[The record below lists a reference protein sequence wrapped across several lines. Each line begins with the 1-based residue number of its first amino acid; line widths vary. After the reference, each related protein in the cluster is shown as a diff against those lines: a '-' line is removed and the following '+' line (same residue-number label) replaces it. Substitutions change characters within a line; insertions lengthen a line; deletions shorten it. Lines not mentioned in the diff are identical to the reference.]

1 MNQAIISVGSNIKP
15 EENIEK
21 AAEWLGKEQKILAKS
36 SIKKTKP
43 VGFTNQPDFLNC
55 AFSLETGL
63 DAKELK
69 GYLEDVEKR
78 LGRQKTENKNG
89 PRTIDLDIIVFN
101 GVIVNNDFYKYDFVK
116 SAVLEL
122 LPDLV
127 TTHDDEINE

>member
-1 MNQAIISVGSNIKP
+1 
-15 EENIEK
+15 
-21 AAEWLGKEQKILAKS
+21 
-36 SIKKTKP
+36 
-43 VGFTNQPDFLNC
+43 
-55 AFSLETGL
+55 L